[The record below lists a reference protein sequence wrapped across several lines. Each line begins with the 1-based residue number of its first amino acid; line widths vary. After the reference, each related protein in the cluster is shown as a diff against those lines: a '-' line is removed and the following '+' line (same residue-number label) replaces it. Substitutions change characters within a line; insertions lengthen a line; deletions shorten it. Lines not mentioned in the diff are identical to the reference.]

1 MGPHAL
7 VASVR
12 APTHKV
18 TSLPKQSRH
27 DYIASGG
34 ANMRSAVPRR
44 FGAAFG
50 SFLVALFPFFFTNCS
65 AAEAP
70 KLVQKDGRYAL
81 MVDGRPYLIL
91 GGQIHN
97 SSAWPSELP
106 QVWESMAALHTNTIE
121 APLYWEQFEPEEG
134 SFDYTNVDQIVQ
146 GARAHNLRV
155 VLLWFGTWKNGNM
168 HYVPAWV
175 KTDTN
180 RFPRVIRPD
189 GEPIDV
195 LSPLS
200 RNTLNADKA
209 AFVTLMRH
217 VKQIDGEQHTVLLIQ
232 VENESGNIGSVR
244 DNSPQANG
252 EFAGTVPADLL
263 AAAHK
268 KTGTWSQVF
277 GADADEMFQFYYQA
291 KYINEIAAA
300 GKAEFPIPYCINV
313 WLDYP
318 APELPQR
325 QLEMPGIAYPSGGAV
340 QKLVGLWRAMAP
352 SIDMIGPDIYTDDS
366 QFYRETMRTYHRSD
380 NPLWIPETGRS
391 DSFAKFFF
399 YALGDGAIGFSP
411 FGVDQVGW
419 NILGDEPWKA
429 HAKNFALIAPMS
441 REIAQLE
448 FDGKLKTAVEEPGQ
462 VSQEVDFGQWRATV
476 AFGFP
481 QPDGRRPP
489 GTKDSH
495 GAAVIA
501 QLGPDE
507 FLVTGIDA
515 SVSFHLPGKLPWI
528 RSEIIIAE
536 QGMYENGTWKPLRL
550 WNGDE
555 TDRGLAF
562 HGNPEVVRVHMGR
575 F

>member
-1 MGPHAL
+1 MGSLLHRQFSLRLAFLAAAL
-7 VASVR
+7 AVLL
-12 APTHKV
+12 
-18 TSLPKQSRH
+18 SLPC
-27 DYIASGG
+27 
-34 ANMRSAVPRR
+34 
-44 FGAAFG
+44 
-50 SFLVALFPFFFTNCS
+50 SF
-65 AAEAP
+65 AAEAL

-81 MVDGRPYLIL
+81 LVDGRPYLIL

-106 QVWESMAALHTNTIE
+106 QVWESMAALHANTIE
-121 APLYWEQFEPEEG
+121 APVYWEQFEPQEG
-134 SFDYTNVDQIVQ
+134 HFDFTNVDQVVE

-168 HYVPAWV
+168 HYVPGWV
-175 KTDTN
+175 KTDTK

-217 VKQIDGEQHTVLLIQ
+217 LKQIDGEQHTVLLIQ
-232 VENESGNIGSVR
+232 VENESGNIGGVR
-244 DNSPQANG
+244 DNSPEANRQ
-252 EFAGTVPADLL
+252 FASTVPSDLL

-268 KTGTWSQVF
+268 QAGTWSQVF

-300 GKAEFPIPYCINV
+300 GKTEFSIPYYINV

-325 QLEMPGIAYPSGGAV
+325 QVEMPGIAYPSGGAV
-340 QKLVGLWRAMAP
+340 QKWVGLWRAMAP
-352 SIDMIGPDIYTDDS
+352 SIDMIGPDIYADDS
-366 QFYRETMRTYHRSD
+366 QFYRETMRVYRRPD

-391 DSFAKFFF
+391 DSFGKFFF

-411 FGVDQVGW
+411 FGVDQAGW
-419 NILGDEPWKA
+419 NILGDEGWTA
-429 HAKNFALIAPMS
+429 HKRNFALIAPMS
-441 REIAQLE
+441 REIAQFE
-448 FDGKLKTAVEEPGQ
+448 FDGKLKTAVEEPGKT
-462 VSQEVDFGQWRATV
+462 SEEVKCGEWEVTV

-481 QPDGRRPP
+481 QPDGRRAP
-489 GTKDSH
+489 GTKDAH
-495 GAAVIA
+495 AAALIA

-507 FLVTGIDA
+507 FLVTGVDA
-515 SVSFHLPGKLPWI
+515 SVNFHLPGKLPWI
-528 RSEIIIAE
+528 RSEIITAE
-536 QGMYENGTWKPLRL
+536 QGFYDHGVWKPLRL

-562 HGNPEVVRVHMGR
+562 HDQPAVVRVRMGR